1 MAKIEIWDYY
11 KSITT
16 NKVVIDLDDEAVV
29 DGFPS
34 YPIVKFLSQ
43 QQSDI
48 ILVNEVNSRPYM
60 DNRLKI
66 DFFINTLRKKYR
78 KAEKFMFDTPEDIKL
93 IMEFYGYSQSKAK
106 EVRNL
111 FDEKQLNRLKR
122 LTNKGGTNGEF
133 N

>member
-1 MAKIEIWDYY
+1 
-11 KSITT
+11 
-16 NKVVIDLDDEAVV
+16 
-29 DGFPS
+29 
-34 YPIVKFLSQ
+34 
-43 QQSDI
+43 
-48 ILVNEVNSRPYM
+48 M

-93 IMEFYGYSQSKAK
+93 IMEFYDYSQSKAK
-106 EVRNL
+106 QVRNL
-111 FDEKQLNRLKR
+111 FDEEQLNKLRR